1 MRKQI
6 FWTCVAATL
15 VGILNLVLYAILLS
29 CKVIPGR
36 ELGWLMGL
44 GFIGAAWVPMVI
56 NLVAKT
62 KFNMWVLVT
71 YEVFIFF
78 SICFCSQ
85 WSGYDKIHHL
95 DKFVHAF
102 SGLLFALIAYNL
114 LKESKHTKASW
125 VWVFLI
131 VFSFSMMCGGVWE
144 IYEFTSD
151 GLIGG
156 NAQVANGLVG
166 HAALWDTMLDLVADF
181 SGAVLG
187 GLICIWLEFKEKKQ
201 ISENANTQESGK
213 LENSAQATAET
224 NKSTKSSVEKEK
236 STRVSTQKSTRA
248 SAQKSNST
256 AKTQQKK

>member
-6 FWTCVAATL
+6 FWTCVASTL
-15 VGILNLVLYAILLS
+15 VGVLNLVLYAILLS

-56 NLVAKT
+56 NLIAKT

-85 WSGYDKIHHL
+85 WSGYGMIRHL

-114 LKESKHTKASW
+114 LKESKNTKASW

-144 IYEFTSD
+144 IYEFTAD
-151 GLIGG
+151 GLVGG
-156 NAQVANGLVG
+156 NAQGSLGLVG
-166 HAALWDTMLDLVADF
+166 HAALWDTMLDLVADL

-187 GLICIWLEFKEKKQ
+187 GLICVWLEFKEKKQ
-201 ISENANTQESGK
+201 LSQNANTQTTAETENSTQVGEKNVVKAEKKVKVENSRK
-213 LENSAQATAET
+213 LEN
-224 NKSTKSSVEKEK
+224 TKSVTK
-236 STRVSTQKSTRA
+236 
-248 SAQKSNST
+248 AQKNS
-256 AKTQQKK
+256 KK